1 MYNKKYNKFKNKK
14 YKKRGGTHM
23 QKHDVED
30 VTISDV
36 LGLASWDRERSSDEL
51 LSFVN
56 RRLEVVGD
64 DIDA

>member
-1 MYNKKYNKFKNKK
+1 
-14 YKKRGGTHM
+14 M